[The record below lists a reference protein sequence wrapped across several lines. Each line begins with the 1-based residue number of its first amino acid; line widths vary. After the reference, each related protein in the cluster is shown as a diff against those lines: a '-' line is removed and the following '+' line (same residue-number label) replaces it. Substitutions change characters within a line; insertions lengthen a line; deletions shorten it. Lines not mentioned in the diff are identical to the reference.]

1 MGGLRVLG
9 HHEGCVLTKSPCYFW
24 KSWSWRDINRHWM
37 QQTGE
42 TTSIPK
48 VDPSK
53 TMGFNHLQLM
63 AETALSTRF
72 FTGKTGRASRIE
84 RWRPLTPK
92 SSHPLAIFVPWYDMA
107 GELDFLLIRKCRELL
122 MQKDSTLLIW
132 SIWKRRPISCLIGMT
147 GIPEYQFFDPRL
159 PSWFVFLI
167 VPACRVPP
175 FGESLVGGI
184 DVKIGIPPTEVECQY
199 NLSY

>member
-1 MGGLRVLG
+1 MANDVPVTVPHGSPWAVFQERHRGIPTSLFFLTPPKQYPCQRKVVFSLLFTGSDTSGSRSRWCQCNELFNIFRMGGLRVLG

-63 AETALSTRF
+63 AETALSTRN
-72 FTGKTGRASRIE
+72 SN
-84 RWRPLTPK
+84 
-92 SSHPLAIFVPWYDMA
+92 
-107 GELDFLLIRKCRELL
+107 REN
-122 MQKDSTLLIW
+122 W
-132 SIWKRRPISCLIGMT
+132 SCI
-147 GIPEYQFFDPRL
+147 
-159 PSWFVFLI
+159 
-167 VPACRVPP
+167 
-175 FGESLVGGI
+175 
-184 DVKIGIPPTEVECQY
+184 
-199 NLSY
+199 